1 MTTMRKI
8 ALAELGGRGSF
19 TASARYAPD
28 TSPVANRDPVA
39 EAFQAGMAE
48 GRRLAEEAAQVRF
61 EETASTERE
70 IELAFARFD
79 SESARLLQERLRGS
93 VAAICQAMA
102 GEIALDPER
111 LSARVE
117 TAVGMLRRKHDER
130 VVRLHPDDIELV
142 RARVDPTLRLE
153 PDVSLHRGQLRVEGE
168 EGGVEDGAEQWRAAL
183 AEALGTCWP

>member
-1 MTTMRKI
+1 MRKI

-19 TASARYAPD
+19 TANARFAPD
-28 TSPVANRDPVA
+28 GVPAANRDPVA

-61 EETASTERE
+61 EETASAERA

-93 VAAICQAMA
+93 VVAICQAMA
-102 GEIALDPER
+102 GEIALDAER
-111 LSARVE
+111 LCARVD

-142 RARVDPTLRLE
+142 RGRVDPTLRLE
-153 PDVSLHRGQLRVEGE
+153 PDATLRRGQLRVEGE

-183 AEALGTCWP
+183 AEALGTCSP